1 MTDKKWKILLVEDDI
16 ELGQLIQEYLN
27 AYEFDVSI
35 EENGIIAKNKIIQ
48 EQPDLVILDLMLPG
62 KDGISVCREVRPL
75 FENSIVMLTAS
86 NESIDHILGLEIGA
100 DDYLKK
106 PIEPRVLLAHLRAQ
120 LRRQSKVVSAS
131 GSSNL
136 KCGNI
141 ELVQSDRLVR
151 VDKEVLELLDHEY
164 DLLCLLMTQVGVV
177 ITRDDIFQEL
187 KGIEYDGMNRFC
199 DILVSQLR
207 TKLAIDGIS
216 DNHIKT
222 VRNKGYIFVE
232 NF

>member
-1 MTDKKWKILLVEDDI
+1 M
-16 ELGQLIQEYLN
+16 
-27 AYEFDVSI
+27 
-35 EENGIIAKNKIIQ
+35 
-48 EQPDLVILDLMLPG
+48 
-62 KDGISVCREVRPL
+62 
-75 FENSIVMLTAS
+75 
-86 NESIDHILGLEIGA
+86 
-100 DDYLKK
+100 
-106 PIEPRVLLAHLRAQ
+106 
-120 LRRQSKVVSAS
+120 
-131 GSSNL
+131 
-136 KCGNI
+136 
-141 ELVQSDRLVR
+141 VR